1 MKAEAFNEILGS
13 RFRCLKD
20 EVADLEEGESA
31 LVAAQ
36 DESSRKICGVIK
48 KKKFKWLTSDV
59 TAAAIR
65 KVELYGKWIGTRRP
79 QGDGAERRSEA
90 YLEYK
95 KANRA
100 CIKAT
105 RLAKRQQLEQKAK
118 ELKQSARCNNT
129 RRVF

>member
-1 MKAEAFNEILGS
+1 M
-13 RFRCLKD
+13 
-20 EVADLEEGESA
+20 
-31 LVAAQ
+31 
-36 DESSRKICGVIK
+36 
-48 KKKFKWLTSDV
+48 

-105 RLAKRQQLEQKAK
+105 RLAKSQQLEQKAK
-118 ELKQSARCNNT
+118 ELEQSARCNNT
-129 RRVF
+129 RRVFQMVNEIEGSARATMDLLRALLGI